1 MGSAHNSSQ
10 RTVRSCRKNTIKE
23 SVTRREEILG
33 QVEVAVTPDVK
44 GKIDWTH
51 SKEIQTLWSR
61 KMFGFWFWRGT
72 ELSTMIEALKNT
84 RKVLTDSDHRVN
96 EGGAR
101 IWS

>member
-1 MGSAHNSSQ
+1 M
-10 RTVRSCRKNTIKE
+10 
-23 SVTRREEILG
+23 
-33 QVEVAVTPDVK
+33 AVTPDVK

-61 KMFGFWFWRGT
+61 KTMFGFGFWRGT

-96 EGGAR
+96 GEMKEGAR